1 MLKFHFTN
9 KMTSQK
15 LLESQITRLESEMT
29 QMKAKM
35 AKTEELELQIK
46 QQRESL
52 LVVLQRDENSRMSQQ
67 HNVERGSQHFKH
79 PHRLSEVNITH
90 QQSKSTN
97 GPSGNQYPS
106 SCDDLYKMG
115 HTLSGVYSVIGSR
128 SVETVYCDFYKTQ
141 NQLGIKLAVLNLK
154 KKLNE

>member
-15 LLESQITRLESEMT
+15 MLESQITRLESEMT

-67 HNVERGSQHFKH
+67 QNVERGSGHFKF
-79 PHRLSEVNITH
+79 PHRVSEVNITH

-154 KKLNE
+154 KKS

>member
-1 MLKFHFTN
+1 MQLNRVVVTEQVCGGWLGGSSFHSVDCGEPWKGRTGACERGHLPPRHEG
-9 KMTSQK
+9 Q
-15 LLESQITRLESEMT
+15 RL
-29 QMKAKM
+29 
-35 AKTEELELQIK
+35 
-46 QQRESL
+46 RC
-52 LVVLQRDENSRMSQQ
+52 DENSRMSQQ

-141 NQLGIKLAVLNLK
+141 NQLGNIGPFKLKIVK
-154 KKLNE
+154 

>member
-1 MLKFHFTN
+1 
-9 KMTSQK
+9 MTSQK

-79 PHRLSEVNITH
+79 PHRLSEQITVKANQQTDH
-90 QQSKSTN
+90 QGTSIHRPATISTRW
-97 GPSGNQYPS
+97 
-106 SCDDLYKMG
+106 D
-115 HTLSGVYSVIGSR
+115 TL
-128 SVETVYCDFYKTQ
+128 
-141 NQLGIKLAVLNLK
+141 
-154 KKLNE
+154 

>member
-1 MLKFHFTN
+1 
-9 KMTSQK
+9 MTSQK
-15 LLESQITRLESEMT
+15 MLESQINRLESEMT

-35 AKTEELELQIK
+35 VKTEELERQIK

-52 LVVLQRDENSRMSQQ
+52 LVVLQRDENSRSSQQ
-67 HNVERGSQHFKH
+67 QNVERGYSQHFKL
-79 PHRLSEVNITH
+79 PYRLSEVNITH

-141 NQLGIKLAVLNLK
+141 NQLGIKLAVLNLI
-154 KKLNE
+154 